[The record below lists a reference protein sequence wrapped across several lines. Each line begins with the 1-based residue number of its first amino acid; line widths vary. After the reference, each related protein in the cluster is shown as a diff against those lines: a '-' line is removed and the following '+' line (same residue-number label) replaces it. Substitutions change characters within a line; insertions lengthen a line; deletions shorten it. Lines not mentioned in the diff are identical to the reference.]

1 MKRRVIFTLGM
12 VTALVGLV
20 LLSPFASSLPDGL
33 EKVAADL
40 GFGRDDGGAFWQAAP
55 APDYLAA
62 GIDDRPLATRLAGL
76 AGTALAFVL
85 TAGLARALLIRTR
98 RGRRHGRSDAR
109 CDDRR
114 DGRRDGRCPE
124 RVDESGVS

>member
-1 MKRRVIFTLGM
+1 MTSSASGQPTFGAM
-12 VTALVGLV
+12 TAKAVCIASGLA
-20 LLSPFASSLPDGL
+20 PFASSLPDGL

-40 GFGRDDGGAFWQAAP
+40 GFGGDDGGALWQVAP

-85 TAGLARALLIRTR
+85 TAGLARALLGRTR
-98 RGRRHGRSDAR
+98 DG
-109 CDDRR
+109 RR
-114 DGRRDGRCPE
+114 DGRRHGRCPE
-124 RVDESGVS
+124 RVDESGTS